1 MKKSLIKI
9 VTLMLAVM
17 TLVSCFAGC
26 KPKVTTE
33 TISCVGAD
41 PNFRGFKEVGQE
53 LLDYATSFTE
63 LNIEWLGTTTEQ
75 LKLQLA
81 SGNYPD
87 VIFGNKL
94 SAVEVVKYADAGV
107 LIPLDEYINKK
118 DTPNIYK
125 MFEEYPEAKG
135 IATLSD
141 GHIYSLPAV
150 EDFPAGAYE
159 SAFYINKAW
168 LDKLDLKVPKTLD
181 DLYEVLKAFKTKDP
195 NGNGQADEI
204 PMTWYNNAGYSY
216 PEVLLSAWGVS
227 AKHGTWDQYLAIVDG
242 KVKFAPVMDE
252 WKELM
257 KFYNKLY
264 KEGLLDME
272 CMTQNQASFNAK
284 VANQTSKVG
293 FFWNDSNICA
303 HPEEYIAIAPLS
315 VDGKVKPQ
323 LHLHPLGI
331 TKANTNMFEITAKCE
346 DPAAVMRW
354 VDNFYDFDLAVQ
366 LKHGM
371 IGRSM
376 YEEDGMLK
384 FNKPEE
390 GQSQQ
395 VMINNNTL
403 ISFPGLNKE
412 EWFDEKIEMTEV
424 QKGYLT
430 NWEIYKDYIDD
441 EIWPRPYYDIEDST
455 TISQL
460 SADLFRFVGEK
471 KGAWIV
477 GKSDIDKDWDQYKKD
492 LKKMGLDD
500 LIKISQET
508 YDTYLENQK

>member
-94 SAVEVVKYADAGV
+94 SAVEVVKYADTGV

-354 VDNFYDFDLAVQ
+354 VDN
-366 LKHGM
+366 
-371 IGRSM
+371 
-376 YEEDGMLK
+376 
-384 FNKPEE
+384 
-390 GQSQQ
+390 
-395 VMINNNTL
+395 
-403 ISFPGLNKE
+403 
-412 EWFDEKIEMTEV
+412 
-424 QKGYLT
+424 
-430 NWEIYKDYIDD
+430 
-441 EIWPRPYYDIEDST
+441 
-455 TISQL
+455 
-460 SADLFRFVGEK
+460 
-471 KGAWIV
+471 
-477 GKSDIDKDWDQYKKD
+477 
-492 LKKMGLDD
+492 
-500 LIKISQET
+500 
-508 YDTYLENQK
+508 